1 MHTIVQT
8 SFITPQGK
16 IKSRLKLIFVP
27 VVRNEMEDGY
37 VECTQEFKC
46 PSLLR
51 KVKLKAV
58 LS

>member
-1 MHTIVQT
+1 M

-16 IKSRLKLIFVP
+16 IKSRLKLIFVT

-37 VECTQEFKC
+37 VECTQEFKR

-51 KVKLKAV
+51 KVKLRAV

>member
-1 MHTIVQT
+1 MHTIVQM

-37 VECTQEFKC
+37 VECT
-46 PSLLR
+46 P
-51 KVKLKAV
+51 
-58 LS
+58 